1 MSSLDLSRTWS
12 HRLAPLFSDV
22 WFEARREILMAS
34 RMEMD
39 DTVWMTS
46 SPDHMGDPAMKVDQS
61 IHQFADSRLRAAVSG
76 IQVFGEESTLSNLLL
91 RTRDYRYLAYLDA
104 VDGSAQAWSL
114 PGAWGHVTVIQEFMG
129 VEAGKP
135 LCELRFLGVL
145 DAEGGVTMAE
155 ESVDFVGVDMV
166 DRLEQDTYDDDW
178 ISYTREGEIFE
189 VTKRPVV
196 LVGGYKP
203 SWWTKFAALRLAI
216 CQRWPDARQNPGP
229 AVFNTAGAPVTRKVI
244 QNADNVA
251 IQLTAS
257 TLWDGVAAALVA
269 RAGGHVYRVGER
281 EPVPNE
287 EVWGW
292 WSNFGYRR
300 KEGKEAEWEPAP
312 IIPAFVTGMDGDR
325 VREVAELCVN
335 LPAEDLS
342 SPCARR
348 QNDEGA

>member
-1 MSSLDLSRTWS
+1 MSNLDLSRTWS
-12 HRLAPLFSDV
+12 HRLAPLFSEV

-61 IHQFADSRLRAAVSG
+61 IHQFADARLRAEVSG

-114 PGAWGHVTVIQEFMG
+114 PGAWGHVTVIQEFKG
-129 VEAGKP
+129 VEAEKP

-166 DRLEQDTYDDDW
+166 DRLFEQDTYDDDW

-216 CQRWPDARQNPGP
+216 CKRWPDAKQTPGS

-269 RAGGHVYRVGER
+269 RAGAMFTG
-281 EPVPNE
+281 
-287 EVWGW
+287 WG
-292 WSNFGYRR
+292 SVSQFQTRR
-300 KEGKEAEWEPAP
+300 SGAGGPTSGIA
-312 IIPAFVTGMDGDR
+312 
-325 VREVAELCVN
+325 
-335 LPAEDLS
+335 
-342 SPCARR
+342 ARR
-348 QNDEGA
+348 ARKQNGSPRPLFQPL